1 MASILVLH
9 GPNLNLLG
17 SREPE
22 VYGRTSLAVID
33 AALAERARQA
43 GHVLASFQSN
53 AEHALIERVQAAA
66 HDGTDWILINP
77 AGYTHTSVAL
87 RDAHD
92 TVLGAARL
100 GEVIP
105 YFTVFAGRPAETSP
119 GDVLWAIRQSERPAS
134 GRPAEAGEPPTERVR
149 AAIDG
154 MLWHLLRDPSLGVS
168 LPAGGA
174 GSWFVYRQ
182 RGHAEAGI
190 PDLACA
196 YRLDADELVLGG
208 VRLATDDEDE
218 SDSDE

>member
-43 GHVLASFQSN
+43 GHALASFQSN

-87 RDAHD
+87 RDALAAVAIPFIEVHLSNVHAREAFRRQSYFRD
-92 TVLGAARL
+92 IAAGVICGFGADSYSLALDAILRRL
-100 GEVIP
+100 G
-105 YFTVFAGRPAETSP
+105 SP
-119 GDVLWAIRQSERPAS
+119 
-134 GRPAEAGEPPTERVR
+134 
-149 AAIDG
+149 
-154 MLWHLLRDPSLGVS
+154 
-168 LPAGGA
+168 
-174 GSWFVYRQ
+174 
-182 RGHAEAGI
+182 
-190 PDLACA
+190 
-196 YRLDADELVLGG
+196 
-208 VRLATDDEDE
+208 
-218 SDSDE
+218 